1 MNDGIVQFIKF
12 QRETK
17 VMIIDEI
24 GKMESF
30 SQKFKNIVQTYYKKP
45 NVLILATIPLRK
57 TKISFI
63 ESIRENSEAKLFIV
77 STYLYR

>member
-63 ESIRENSEAKLFIV
+63 ESIRENPEAKLFIV